1 MFVKKIREKK
11 SALVLVILVIAGL
24 TIVSCKKPTIVTFTP
39 PPPEE
44 APKPVWD
51 TAALRGVWVT
61 TTASA
66 ALNSRANIKEMVTNC
81 KVAGINNIFMVV
93 YNNQRTM
100 YPSTVMNR
108 LIGRPIL
115 ESMAGRDPLQECIE
129 EAHAQGL
136 KVHAWFEYGF
146 AASFS
151 ANGGAIVAAKPNWA
165 SRNSSGNLVVKNG
178 FDWLN
183 ALHPEVQQF
192 MTDLFIEVATKYN
205 VDGLQGDDRMPAMP
219 TEGGYDPYTVDLY
232 KAENGG
238 ASPPANFANAS
249 WINWRANKLTDY
261 LRRLRNEVKAIKPTI
276 KFTVSPSP
284 FPFGLTEYLQDWP
297 KWVDSG
303 YVDAILPQCYRY
315 DINAYNATVAQQKS
329 LYRNPKVDFYPGV
342 LLKVGPYVAS
352 NVFLTEMIKT
362 NRNNGFKGECFFF
375 YEGIRESPSW
385 FKNQYPFIK

>member
-1 MFVKKIREKK
+1 
-11 SALVLVILVIAGL
+11 
-24 TIVSCKKPTIVTFTP
+24 
-39 PPPEE
+39 
-44 APKPVWD
+44 
-51 TAALRGVWVT
+51 
-61 TTASA
+61 
-66 ALNSRANIKEMVTNC
+66 
-81 KVAGINNIFMVV
+81 
-93 YNNQRTM
+93 
-100 YPSTVMNR
+100 
-108 LIGRPIL
+108 
-115 ESMAGRDPLQECIE
+115 MAGRDPLQECIE

-249 WINWRANKLTDY
+249 W
-261 LRRLRNEVKAIKPTI
+261 
-276 KFTVSPSP
+276 F
-284 FPFGLTEYLQDWP
+284 
-297 KWVDSG
+297 
-303 YVDAILPQCYRY
+303 
-315 DINAYNATVAQQKS
+315 
-329 LYRNPKVDFYPGV
+329 
-342 LLKVGPYVAS
+342 PYV
-352 NVFLTEMIKT
+352 
-362 NRNNGFKGECFFF
+362 
-375 YEGIRESPSW
+375 
-385 FKNQYPFIK
+385 